1 MLGEEGA
8 LFPRADV
15 EAFFA
20 EVNVDESKPDGA
32 TAPATAEGD
41 LLGIEEFARMKL
53 VVGQVMV
60 AERVPKSKK
69 LVRLE
74 VDLGEGSLRQLVAG
88 IGAQYEPERLIGRRI
103 VVVANLK
110 PAVLMG
116 VESRGMLLAASVEG
130 APYLLSVDADV
141 PPGTGVK

>member
-1 MLGEEGA
+1 MDEIETGRMQRRRRRPEGRRCVA
-8 LFPRADV
+8 
-15 EAFFA
+15 
-20 EVNVDESKPDGA
+20 
-32 TAPATAEGD
+32 
-41 LLGIEEFARMKL
+41 IEEFARMRL
-53 VVGQVMV
+53 VVGQVKV

-69 LVRLE
+69 LVRME

-88 IGAQYEPERLIGRRI
+88 IGAQYEPEKLVGRRI

-130 APYLLSVDADV
+130 VPYLLSVDAEV

>member
-1 MLGEEGA
+1 V
-8 LFPRADV
+8 LFPRADL

-20 EVNVDESKPDGA
+20 EVKV
-32 TAPATAEGD
+32 EGD
-41 LLGIEEFARMKL
+41 KPVQAAVPSPNEGELLGIEEFARVKL
-53 VVGQVMV
+53 VVGQVKF

-69 LVRLE
+69 LVRME
-74 VDLGEGSLRQLVAG
+74 VDLGEGSLRQIVAG
-88 IGAQYEPERLIGRRI
+88 IGGQYEPETLIGRRI

-116 VESRGMLLAASVEG
+116 VESRGMLLAASADG
-130 APYLLSVDADV
+130 TPFLLSVDGEV